1 MGVLGAALS
10 MGRRKNNYE
19 LRFPKGGNT
28 SKTTLAGSN
37 YEKNANGFRVYTP
50 PPPPFTKVVDRIL

>member
-37 YEKNANGFRVYTP
+37 YEKKRKWLYSQHP
-50 PPPPFTKVVDRIL
+50 PPHPNL

>member
-10 MGRRKNNYE
+10 MGRRKINYE

-37 YEKNANGFRVYTP
+37 YEKKR
-50 PPPPFTKVVDRIL
+50 KWL